1 MDAQGSKQAE
11 VSATRILLTGT
22 YCSVNKG
29 DACMQAVFV
38 LEFQRYQR
46 GSLITIASPFP
57 ERDVAYYA
65 PTPVIKSRRR
75 NLLLATFH
83 WVMLEFLSALGIRL
97 SRYPLSEE
105 IDGMIH
111 ADAVVDLSGDMLTED
126 YGPLVGYSHFLPLM
140 QAQALGRPVII
151 CAQSVGPFHRL
162 TPLARRILSRAK
174 LITVRDQVSVGLLE
188 RLQHSGNS
196 PIHTADLAF
205 LLKPAEDAR
214 IDELLTAEGIVIG
227 SRPLVGVS
235 VSALLLNRNNR
246 HVDVDTGDKLEVFA
260 RALDTVSERLEVD
273 LLLVPHVFGPRSNAD
288 DREVCERLAQR
299 MRYAPQRLRGE
310 YRPEELKGVIARCD
324 AFVGCRMH
332 ANIAA
337 LDSIVPVLAVGYSHK
352 TRGILADLGLDEW
365 VLPVAH
371 LTTIQ
376 LIEGIERLLKAAP
389 CYRHQLKERLP
400 AIRVR
405 AGENIEAVA
414 RIIAP
419 GHEGNAL

>member
-38 LEFQRYQR
+38 SEFQRYQR

-188 RLQHSGNS
+188 RLQHSGN
-196 PIHTADLAF
+196 
-205 LLKPAEDAR
+205 
-214 IDELLTAEGIVIG
+214 
-227 SRPLVGVS
+227 
-235 VSALLLNRNNR
+235 
-246 HVDVDTGDKLEVFA
+246 
-260 RALDTVSERLEVD
+260 
-273 LLLVPHVFGPRSNAD
+273 
-288 DREVCERLAQR
+288 
-299 MRYAPQRLRGE
+299 
-310 YRPEELKGVIARCD
+310 
-324 AFVGCRMH
+324 
-332 ANIAA
+332 
-337 LDSIVPVLAVGYSHK
+337 
-352 TRGILADLGLDEW
+352 
-365 VLPVAH
+365 
-371 LTTIQ
+371 
-376 LIEGIERLLKAAP
+376 
-389 CYRHQLKERLP
+389 
-400 AIRVR
+400 
-405 AGENIEAVA
+405 
-414 RIIAP
+414 
-419 GHEGNAL
+419 